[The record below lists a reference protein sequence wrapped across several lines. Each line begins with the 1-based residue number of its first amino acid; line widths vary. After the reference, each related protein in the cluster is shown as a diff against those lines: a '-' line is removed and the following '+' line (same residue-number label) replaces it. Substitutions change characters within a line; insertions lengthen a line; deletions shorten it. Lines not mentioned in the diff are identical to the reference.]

1 MENTKK
7 RINVRKILSLDEII
21 NKPYTNVTIKLKENF
36 KINEIKD
43 ILSINGETK
52 INLVFKYKDNTVQ
65 YSLKNLRKFDLELLK
80 SLKAK
85 EYVEKISV

>member
-1 MENTKK
+1 M
-7 RINVRKILSLDEII
+7 SLDEII
-21 NKPYTNVTIKLKENF
+21 NKPYSNVTIELKDNF

-52 INLVFKYKDNTVQ
+52 INLIFKHKDNTVH
-65 YSLKNLRKFDLELLK
+65 YSLKNLRKFDLTRLK

-85 EYVEKISV
+85 DYVEKISV